1 MISGVMM
8 DGPYGRAYSEDPAEE
23 TLMRKPNL
31 TDVSIFAAVVEAGG
45 FRAAAQKRG
54 MSASSLSDCMRRL
67 ESDVGVRLVNR
78 TTRSVTP
85 TAAGERLLERLRPA
99 LKEIDAAFNDLDD
112 DAQRPVGTLRL
123 NVPVPVARF
132 LLPDLL
138 ARFLRRY
145 PGVNVEVVID
155 NTFVD
160 VNAGGYDAGVR
171 YEESLAMDMIA
182 VPIGPRCQRFV
193 AAAAPRYLA
202 ERGTPTQPEEL
213 SGHDLLGHQFE
224 SGKVGVFE
232 FHRDGRTV
240 RIPPHGQL
248 LTSSH
253 DLKIRSAIN
262 GLGIVYTF
270 EDFLREPLSD
280 GRLVPILEDWWQ
292 SFDGPFLY
300 YHGRRHMPS
309 PLRAFVDFLR
319 AEQQS
324 AENSGGFSTAS

>member
-1 MISGVMM
+1 
-8 DGPYGRAYSEDPAEE
+8 
-23 TLMRKPNL
+23 MRKPNL
-31 TDVSIFAAVVEAGG
+31 TDVSIFAAVVEAKG

-54 MSASSLSDCMRRL
+54 LSASSLSDCIRRL
-67 ESDVGVRLVNR
+67 ESDLGLRLLNR

-99 LKEIDAAFNDLDD
+99 LQEIDAAFNDLDD
-112 DAQRPVGTLRL
+112 EAQRPVGTLKL

-138 ARFLRRY
+138 ARFLRLY
-145 PGVNVEVVID
+145 PGVNVEVVIE
-155 NTFVD
+155 NTFID
-160 VNAGGYDAGVR
+160 VLAGGYDAGVR
-171 YEESLAMDMIA
+171 YEESLAKDMIA
-182 VPIGPRCQRFV
+182 VPIGPRRQRFV

-202 ERGTPTQPEEL
+202 ERGTPTEPAEL
-213 SGHDLLGHQFE
+213 LAHELLGHRFE

-232 FHRDGRTV
+232 FEKDGRVV
-240 RIPPHGQL
+240 RVPPQGQM

-262 GLGIVYTF
+262 GLGVVYTF

-292 SFDGPFLY
+292 AFDGPYLY
-300 YHGRRHMPS
+300 FHERRHMPS
-309 PLRAFVDFLR
+309 PLRAFVDFLK
-319 AEQQS
+319 AEADMCPGIQ
-324 AENSGGFSTAS
+324 

>member
-1 MISGVMM
+1 
-8 DGPYGRAYSEDPAEE
+8 
-23 TLMRKPNL
+23 MRKPNL
-31 TDVSIFAAVVEAGG
+31 TDVSIFAAVVDAGG

-54 MSASSLSDCMRRL
+54 LSASSLSDCIRRL
-67 ESDVGVRLVNR
+67 ESDLGLRLLNR

-85 TAAGERLLERLRPA
+85 TGAGERLLERLRPA
-99 LKEIDAAFNDLDD
+99 LLEIDAAFNDLDD
-112 DAQRPVGTLRL
+112 EAQRPVGTLKL

-138 ARFLRRY
+138 ARFLRLY
-145 PGVNVEVVID
+145 PGVNVEVVME
-155 NTFVD
+155 NTFID
-160 VNAGGYDAGVR
+160 VIAGGYDAGVR
-171 YEESLAMDMIA
+171 YEESLAKDMIA
-182 VPIGPRCQRFV
+182 VPIGPRRQRFV

-202 ERGTPTQPEEL
+202 ERGTPSQPA
-213 SGHDLLGHQFE
+213 DLLGHELLGHRFE

-232 FHRDGRTV
+232 FEKEGRVV
-240 RIPPHGQL
+240 RIPPQGQM

-292 SFDGPFLY
+292 AFDGPYLY

-309 PLRAFVDFLR
+309 PLRAFVDFLK
-319 AEQQS
+319 AEADRCPGVQ
-324 AENSGGFSTAS
+324 

>member
-1 MISGVMM
+1 
-8 DGPYGRAYSEDPAEE
+8 
-23 TLMRKPNL
+23 MRKPNL
-31 TDVSIFAAVVEAGG
+31 TDVSIFAAVVEAKG

-54 MSASSLSDCMRRL
+54 LSASSLSDCIRRL
-67 ESDVGVRLVNR
+67 ESDLGLRLLNR

-99 LKEIDAAFNDLDD
+99 LLEIDAAFNDLDD
-112 DAQRPVGTLRL
+112 EAQRPVGTLKL

-138 ARFLRRY
+138 ARFLRLY
-145 PGVNVEVVID
+145 PGVNIEVVVE
-155 NTFVD
+155 NTFID

-171 YEESLAMDMIA
+171 YEESLAKDMIA
-182 VPIGPRCQRFV
+182 VPIGPRRQRFV

-202 ERGTPTQPEEL
+202 ERGTPTQPAEL
-213 SGHDLLGHQFE
+213 LDHELLGHRFE

-232 FHRDGRTV
+232 FEKDGRVV
-240 RIPPHGQL
+240 RVPPQGQM

-262 GLGIVYTF
+262 GLGVVYTF
-270 EDFLREPLSD
+270 EDFLREPLAD
-280 GRLVPILEDWWQ
+280 GRLVPILQDWWQ
-292 SFDGPFLY
+292 AFDGPYLY

-309 PLRAFVDFLR
+309 PLRAFVDFLK
-319 AEQQS
+319 AE
-324 AENSGGFSTAS
+324 AKICRD